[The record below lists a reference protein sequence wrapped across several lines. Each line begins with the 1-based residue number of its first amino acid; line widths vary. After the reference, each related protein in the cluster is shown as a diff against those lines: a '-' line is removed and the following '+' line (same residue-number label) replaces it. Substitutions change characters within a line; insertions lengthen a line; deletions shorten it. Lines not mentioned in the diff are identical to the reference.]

1 MSKKYLTDDERNELI
16 EKYAEDKLNNPPS
29 NISDKTLIDNYGNDG
44 QKGRL
49 EIENFDVAILTV
61 PNFKTH
67 PSPGDGDAIKE
78 EPKGDESIG
87 KENDV
92 KPIENEKPL
101 EGANVENNQ
110 DKDREFLI
118 EEYKRLYE
126 VEPDLSLP
134 NDELRALNLTK
145 EKENETLQGPD
156 PEAAKYAAAF
166 NDYVRL
172 TGQKPFSG
180 WNLSQLENELSIE
193 KSKRDEAVKA
203 SEQNK
208 SEAEKQAIAT
218 SQKLGTEETVLIKNK
233 ETGVT
238 KRVTK
243 ITYEN
248 YIAKSQPEWQAVP
261 PIPKEI
267 Q

>member
-49 EIENFDVAILTV
+49 EIENFDVAILTD

-67 PSPGDGDAIKE
+67 LSPGDGDVIKE
-78 EPKGDESIG
+78 EPKGDES
-87 KENDV
+87 
-92 KPIENEKPL
+92 NEKSL

-243 ITYEN
+243 TTYEN
-248 YIAKSQPEWQAVP
+248 YIAKSQPEWQPVS

>member
-1 MSKKYLTDDERNELI
+1 MKAQKEREYQIDRYKELHDGVLPDENLTTDEI
-16 EKYAEDKLNNPPS
+16 
-29 NISDKTLIDNYGNDG
+29 TG
-44 QKGRL
+44 
-49 EIENFDVAILTV
+49 
-61 PNFKTH
+61 
-67 PSPGDGDAIKE
+67 
-78 EPKGDESIG
+78 
-87 KENDV
+87 
-92 KPIENEKPL
+92 
-101 EGANVENNQ
+101 
-110 DKDREFLI
+110 
-118 EEYKRLYE
+118 
-126 VEPDLSLP
+126 
-134 NDELRALNLTK
+134 LNLTK
-145 EKENETLQGPD
+145 ENENATLQGPD

-218 SQKLGTEETVLIKNK
+218 SQKLGTEENVLIKNK

-248 YIAKSQPEWQAVP
+248 YIAKSQPEWQPVP
-261 PIPKEI
+261 PVPKEI

>member
-1 MSKKYLTDDERNELI
+1 MSKKFLTDDERNELI
-16 EKYAEDKLNNPPS
+16 EKYAEDKLNNPPA
-29 NISDKTLIDNYGNDG
+29 NISDKTLIENYGDEG

-49 EIENFDVAILTV
+49 EIENFDVAILTDF
-61 PNFKTH
+61 NFKTH
-67 PSPGDGDAIKE
+67 SNEEKKDDESVENGDNIEKQKE
-78 EPKGDESIG
+78 EKP
-87 KENDV
+87 NDAND
-92 KPIENEKPL
+92 I
-101 EGANVENNQ
+101 NVETKNEPTA
-110 DKDREFLI
+110 DEEKERKFLI
-118 EEYKRLYE
+118 DEYIRLYE

-145 EKENETLQGPD
+145 EKENANLSNPD

-193 KSKRDEAVKA
+193 KAKKDDALKT
-203 SEQNK
+203 SEQLK

-218 SQKLGTEETVLIKNK
+218 SQKLGTEETILIKNK

-243 ITYEN
+243 TTYEN
-248 YIAKSQPEWQAVP
+248 YIAKSQPEWQPVP
-261 PIPKEI
+261 PVPKEI

>member
-49 EIENFDVAILTV
+49 EIENFDVAILTD

-67 PSPGDGDAIKE
+67 LSPGDGDAIKE
-78 EPKGDESIG
+78 EPKGDES
-87 KENDV
+87 
-92 KPIENEKPL
+92 NEKSL

-248 YIAKSQPEWQAVP
+248 YIAKSQPE
-261 PIPKEI
+261 IS
-267 Q
+267 

>member
-29 NISDKTLIDNYGNDG
+29 NISDKTLIENYGDEG

-49 EIENFDVAILTV
+49 EIENFDVAILTD

-78 EPKGDESIG
+78 EPKGDES
-87 KENDV
+87 
-92 KPIENEKPL
+92 NEKSL

-134 NDELRALNLTK
+134 NDELSS
-145 EKENETLQGPD
+145 
-156 PEAAKYAAAF
+156 
-166 NDYVRL
+166 
-172 TGQKPFSG
+172 SG
-180 WNLSQLENELSIE
+180 IL
-193 KSKRDEAVKA
+193 V
-203 SEQNK
+203 
-208 SEAEKQAIAT
+208 AII
-218 SQKLGTEETVLIKNK
+218 SFLFVI
-233 ETGVT
+233 
-238 KRVTK
+238 
-243 ITYEN
+243 
-248 YIAKSQPEWQAVP
+248 
-261 PIPKEI
+261 
-267 Q
+267 

>member
-29 NISDKTLIDNYGNDG
+29 NISDKTLIENDGDEG

-49 EIENFDVAILTV
+49 EIENFDVAILTD

-78 EPKGDESIG
+78 EPKGDES
-87 KENDV
+87 
-92 KPIENEKPL
+92 NEKSL

-243 ITYEN
+243 TTYEN
-248 YIAKSQPEWQAVP
+248 YIAKSQPEWQPVP
-261 PIPKEI
+261 PVPKEI